1 MSNTQW
7 WYVMRSSGMVAWVL
21 LTLTVLWG
29 ALLSS
34 TRMRSGRRWLT
45 DMHPFLAS
53 LGLAMLILHIVAA
66 VLDSYAGVRPIA
78 VLVPF
83 AAEWNPGAIALGVV
97 SLWAIGVVQVTSW
110 VRRRMQRRTWNLVH
124 QASYVAAWTMAL
136 HALTAGSDTGRP
148 FFAIGGTALIVAT
161 TAITVLRAVRDR
173 GRPAA
178 SEPRPVT
185 MSGVPGA
192 TGDGEVHALCI

>member
-29 ALLSS
+29 AVLSS
-34 TRMRSGRRWLT
+34 RLLRSGRRWLT

-66 VLDSYAGVRPIA
+66 VVDSYAGVSLTA
-78 VLVPF
+78 VFVPF
-83 AAEWNPGAIALGVV
+83 AADWNPVAIALGVV

-110 VRRRMQRRTWNLVH
+110 LRRRMARRTWNLVH
-124 QASYVAAWTMAL
+124 QASYGAAWTMAL
-136 HALTAGSDTGRP
+136 HALTAGTDTRQP
-148 FFAIGGTALIVAT
+148 WFAIGGTALIVAT
-161 TAITVLRAVRDR
+161 AVVTVLRAVRDR
-173 GRPAA
+173 VHPARLHAGRI
-178 SEPRPVT
+178 
-185 MSGVPGA
+185 G
-192 TGDGEVHALCI
+192 